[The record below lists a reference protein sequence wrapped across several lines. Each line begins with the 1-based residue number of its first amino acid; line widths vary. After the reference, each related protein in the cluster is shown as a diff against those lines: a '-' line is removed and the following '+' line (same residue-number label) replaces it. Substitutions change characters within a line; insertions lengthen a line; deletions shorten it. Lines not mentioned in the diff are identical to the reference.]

1 MTLRDIVGV
10 KVNFLIGNEVGEVED
25 MDKIWWVT
33 LEVDR

>member
-25 MDKIWWVT
+25 MDKIW
-33 LEVDR
+33 